1 VYAIFDYGEF
11 DPYFLLAILN
21 SQFITSYIRE
31 KFKHKHLAGGYL
43 AINKSTI
50 EQVPIVKPD
59 TSEEKQLVALAKK
72 RASLTDEFSKS
83 TKDSEKWKKIKTD
96 IERTDKEIDQR
107 VYELYDLTDEEIKV
121 VEG

>member
-1 VYAIFDYGEF
+1 
-11 DPYFLLAILN
+11 
-21 SQFITSYIRE
+21 
-31 KFKHKHLAGGYL
+31 L